1 MNTDMLAPQELV
13 RKAVI
18 EVAQLPEK
26 ELLIVIEMVDSLKKQ
41 RAHPNK
47 ELAVEILAKAKAR
60 AEEVRYL
67 SRDEAMEKFG
77 KTLDAIR
84 EDAIAK
90 DTAID
95 GEVESD

>member
-1 MNTDMLAPQELV
+1 MNSNALASQDLI

-18 EVAQLPEK
+18 EVAQLEEK
-26 ELLIVIEMVDSLKKQ
+26 ELLIVIEMVDTLKKQ
-41 RAHPNK
+41 RARPNK
-47 ELAVEILAKAKAR
+47 ELAADILAKAKAR

-84 EDAIAK
+84 EDAIVK
-90 DTAID
+90 GTAMD

>member
-84 EDAIAK
+84 EDAISK
-90 DTAID
+90 GTAID
-95 GEVESD
+95 GEAESD

>member
-1 MNTDMLAPQELV
+1 MDSNILSQDLI

-18 EVAQLPEK
+18 EVAQLEEK
-26 ELLIVIEMVDSLKKQ
+26 ELLIVIEMVDTLKKQ
-41 RAHPNK
+41 RARPNK
-47 ELAVEILAKAKAR
+47 ELAADILAKAKAR
-60 AEEVRYL
+60 AEEVKYL

-77 KTLDAIR
+77 KTLDSIR

-90 DTAID
+90 GTAIE